1 MQFYSIFSEF
11 PIIFWEVNAIVNV
24 LVTRLENAIGSKEDA
39 SEAVEAL
46 CQQPQR
52 LLAQRAAI

>member
-1 MQFYSIFSEF
+1 MQFDSIFSEF
-11 PIIFWEVNAIVNV
+11 PIIFWEVNAIVHV

-39 SEAVEAL
+39 SEAL